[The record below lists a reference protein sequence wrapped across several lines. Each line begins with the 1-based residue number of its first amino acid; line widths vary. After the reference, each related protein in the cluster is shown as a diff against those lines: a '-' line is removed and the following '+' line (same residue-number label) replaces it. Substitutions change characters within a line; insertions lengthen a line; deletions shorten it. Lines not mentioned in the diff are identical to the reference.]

1 MVRAAAPEAW
11 SAEAKAV
18 RGYIL
23 SRILRPAPER
33 YSVRHHGGADA
44 SPSAKTSARMRRTII
59 AGPKCAILSCILK
72 QFHAWLRELP
82 WPVSYHKGS
91 LQSPKGIHDL
101 LKSLLS
107 LLSQS

>member
-11 SAEAKAV
+11 SAAAKAV

-33 YSVRHHGGADA
+33 YSVRHQGGADI
-44 SPSAKTSARMRRTII
+44 SPSAKTSARRRRTII

-72 QFHAWLRELP
+72 QFHAWLKELP
-82 WPVSYHKGS
+82 WPFSYHKGS
-91 LQSPKGIHDL
+91 FNPRKAFTTF
-101 LKSLLS
+101 
-107 LLSQS
+107 